1 MQEEVTQKTIAISIQ
16 ATKLTASVLQKAI
29 KQLLAAGKNK
39 LQQPAQGKQTLR
51 QLRKHRASLSNIDIT
66 EQNIKAFSSVAKKYH
81 MDFALKKDATTQP
94 PHFIVFFKGND
105 KDTMEQAFKEFAA
118 KNLNLDKKPSVRN
131 LLSQMK
137 EKAKQKSLNREKV
150 KTKERGPE
158 L

>member
-118 KNLNLDKKPSVRN
+118 KNLNLDKKPSVRK

>member
-16 ATKLTASVLQKAI
+16 ATKLTASVLQKTI
-29 KQLLAAGKNK
+29 KQLLVAGKNK

-118 KNLNLDKKPSVRN
+118 KNLNLDKKPSVRK
-131 LLSQMK
+131 LLSKMK

>member
-1 MQEEVTQKTIAISIQ
+1 MQEEVNQKTIAISIQ
-16 ATKLTASVLQKAI
+16 ASKLTAAVLQKAL
-29 KQLLAAGKNK
+29 KKLLAAGKNK
-39 LQQPAQGKQTLR
+39 LAEPTKGKQTLR
-51 QLRKHRASLSNIDIT
+51 QLRKHKAALSNVEIT

-118 KNLNLDKKPSVRN
+118 KNLNLNKKPSVRK
-131 LLSQMK
+131 LLSQAL
-137 EKAKQKSLNREKV
+137 EKIKQKSLQREKV
-150 KTKERGPE
+150 KTKDRGQE

>member
-118 KNLNLDKKPSVRN
+118 KNLNLDKKPSVRK
-131 LLSQMK
+131 LLSKMK

>member
-118 KNLNLDKKPSVRN
+118 KNLNLDKKPSVRK
-131 LLSQMK
+131 LLSKMK

-150 KTKERGPE
+150 KAKERGPE

>member
-29 KQLLAAGKNK
+29 KQLLTAGKNK

-51 QLRKHRASLSNIDIT
+51 QLRKHRASLSNIEIT
-66 EQNIKAFSSVAKKYH
+66 EQNIKAFSGVAKKYE
-81 MDFALKKDATTQP
+81 MDFALKKDPSTHP

-105 KDTMEQAFKEFAA
+105 KETMEQAFKEFAA
-118 KNLNLDKKPSVRN
+118 KNLNRDKKPSVREQ
-131 LLSQMK
+131 LSKMK
-137 EKAKQKSLNREKV
+137 EKAKQKNRQREKV
-150 KTKERGPE
+150 KTKDRGQE